1 MQQCL
6 GFLKR
11 DSDIES
17 RIKEDIKEIFGEDK
31 INNLSVF
38 GKYLTAH
45 NFIVVELGDITD
57 RTLIDNLTKRNAQLQ
72 NELNRYKN
80 HTLTSI
86 RNTNIYETAIA
97 AFKESDEYRNLVK
110 KAAEYDDMV
119 TRVGVLQDK
128 LTDYVKLQIDNAQLQ
143 ERERYYSEA
152 NSMLKD
158 HLDSTKEL
166 ARIKSRDNSRKRS
179 RTRSK
184 SSHNHSHRSR
194 H

>member
-1 MQQCL
+1 MQHCL

-17 RIKEDIKEIFGEDK
+17 QIKEDIKGIFGEDK

-80 HTLTSI
+80 YTSTSI
-86 RNTNIYETAIA
+86 RNTSVYETAIA
-97 AFKESDEYRNLVK
+97 AFKDSDEYRNLVK
-110 KAAEYDDMV
+110 KAVEYDDMV
-119 TRVGVLQDK
+119 TRVGILQDK
-128 LTDYVKLQIDNAQLQ
+128 LTDHVKLQIDNAQLQ
-143 ERERYYSEA
+143 ERDRYNTKT
-152 NSMLKD
+152 NSILKD

-166 ARIKSRDNSRKRS
+166 ARILSRNNSRRRS
-179 RTRSK
+179 RSRSR
-184 SSHNHSHRSR
+184 SRHNHSHRSR